1 MASLWVDLRS
11 TNPLNPSRAFPL
23 IKKMANAVESSTWR
37 CPCLE
42 TRPRNLSGN
51 STAKPVWKLDRENR
65 AAVISP
71 NDRRPSRK
79 GDMRRPPQP
88 VSENEVEAPPFA
100 PRGCRG
106 HGDAVDHPSTS
117 QGRKLHSIVRFEAS
131 PSRKGLLGDKKS
143 RNPLPAIA
151 WRQTDSLH
159 HASRVRTLLAKK
171 IVMM

>member
-1 MASLWVDLRS
+1 MGRSKVNKPPESLACVPLDQEDGERS
-11 TNPLNPSRAFPL
+11 RVLHLAMSLSR
-23 IKKMANAVESSTWR
+23 
-37 CPCLE
+37 
-42 TRPRNLSGN
+42 N

-88 VSENEVEAPPFA
+88 VSENELEAPPFA

-117 QGRKLHSIVRFEAS
+117 QGRKLHRIVRFETS
-131 PSRKGLLGDKKS
+131 PSRKGLLGDTKS

-159 HASRVRTLLAKK
+159 HASRVRTLLAKM
-171 IVMM
+171 IVMR